1 MYRIVVVSAAVVAA
15 ALVAVPSAA
24 AAAQDLTSLVN
35 PFVGT
40 QNDGNTFPGASMPF
54 GMVQEPRQRRRHRI
68 RLRRPD
74 DLRVQPDALIRSGM
88 RH

>member
-15 ALVAVPSAA
+15 AVVAVPSAA
-24 AAAQDLTSLVN
+24 ATAQDLTSLVN

-54 GMVQEPRQRRRHRI
+54 GMVQES
-68 RLRRPD
+68 PD
-74 DLRVQPDALIRSGM
+74 NGGATGYTSTSTT
-88 RH
+88 